1 MKPFSK
7 TQTSTK
13 KNFDNLN
20 YLIKIEKKNRDQQQH
35 NFDTK
40 LNKIDQKLENLEKE
54 LNESVNNLN
63 EQEEKIYEIQKK
75 NIEKFKNEILK
86 YENIYNEIKEKSDK
100 IGNQINESEKMEKIL
115 YNQTFMIKEDYLSHK
130 NELNLLKENVE
141 NKLEILQNFEEEYP
155 KEFKFIQEDFQL
167 ENNLN
172 NLKQKNS
179 YNNKQIK
186 NINKQFES
194 NIKNRNDLLNQINS
208 IKKINNFDNEINKIK
223 NDNNLISLE
232 NELKK
237 YIQNLLLW
245 NNLKNIIKNFF
256 GQNKNF
262 DNKNFL
268 NILQQNLI
276 QIKNDFLLCK
286 KLKLNEKN
294 SIDEKI
300 KKIKKTKIKF
310 KTENREEIQQKNFQ
324 EILNLQNENEKII
337 NILNQINKDEKE
349 IEKLFNKFIYLVKN
363 NDENLDLLSRFK
375 NEIINLI
382 ALNNPL
388 NSEEN
393 EKILTLIDNYF
404 DVLNNK
410 ETNLNHL
417 KSNNEKINNELND
430 LNIKINNIND
440 KINNNENLI
449 NNLKNENNQI
459 KNEINNIN
467 LNMSQ
472 RDKNLLINLQNLGE
486 IQFKNYCDSNKE
498 TLKNMKKIYGA
509 KVLNKVF
516 KVQKE
521 KFLEKVI
528 LNHSNKKNEINNYIF
543 FINSYNEKVNQIKT
557 EMENLDNNFQMLFNK
572 FENCLNFQAEKKH
585 EKKILDEAKNDLKNK
600 MQLILEDQ
608 IKEISIEKNQLQ
620 LKYNVNF
627 YMEKIKEINNQ
638 INALNQDK
646 KQILKDFDNFSK
658 NFNNNE
664 YKLQS
669 QQITNIQTLN
679 NFDDIND
686 NNEINKLKT
695 PNQNKKNQIISIDET
710 IKRTL
715 NDFNK
720 VISPELLNNNTNFS
734 NNNNNYFNSTNNS
747 NSTKNSFNNTRFL
760 ITQKIRPLINGINLY
775 KRFNNNFSSN
785 GKDFDPLNCLN
796 NPPENCGYGMRVFKL
811 NTKNKNLE
819 IKILN
824 QTNKNHFE
832 SSDSIFNIKNILLG
846 KYANKIIKAK
856 EKKIFEFDYKTQF
869 LLNNDFICFSL
880 VFTDYKIDLIAPNYF
895 IYNNF
900 ASAIKTIINNHEN
913 VNEILDKM

>member
-1 MKPFSK
+1 MKPNF
-7 TQTSTK
+7 QSTK
-13 KNFDNLN
+13 KKTENLN
-20 YLIKIEKKNRDQQQH
+20 HLLKIEKKNREEQQQ
-35 NFDTK
+35 NFDLK

-75 NIEKFKNEILK
+75 NIEKFKTEILK

-141 NKLEILQNFEEEYP
+141 KKLEILQNFEENFP

-172 NLKQKNS
+172 NLKQKNF
-179 YNNKQIK
+179 YNNRQIK
-186 NINKQFES
+186 NINKQFEN
-194 NIKNRNDLLNQINS
+194 NIKNRNELINKFNS
-208 IKKINNFDNEINKIK
+208 IKKINFDDEINKIK
-223 NDNNLISLE
+223 NDDYLISLE
-232 NELKK
+232 NELKN
-237 YIQNLLLW
+237 YIKNLLLW

-256 GQNKNF
+256 GQKNF

-300 KKIKKTKIKF
+300 NKIKKIKIKF
-310 KTENREEIQQKNFQ
+310 KTKNKEEIEQKNFE

-363 NDENLDLLSRFK
+363 NDENFDLISRFK

-382 ALNNPL
+382 TLNNPL

-393 EKILTLIDNYF
+393 EKILNLIENYF
-404 DVLNNK
+404 EILNKK
-410 ETNLNHL
+410 ETNLNKL
-417 KSNNEKINNELND
+417 KSNNEKLNNEIND
-430 LNIKINNIND
+430 LNNKINNFND
-440 KINNNENLI
+440 KITNNENLI

-459 KNEINNIN
+459 KNEILNIN
-467 LNMSQ
+467 LNMNQ

-486 IQFKNYCDSNKE
+486 IQFKNYLDSNKE

-543 FINSYNEKVNQIKT
+543 FINNYNEKVNLIKI

-572 FENCLNFQAEKKH
+572 FENCLNFQNEKKH

-600 MQLILEDQ
+600 MKMILDDQ
-608 IKEISIEKNQLQ
+608 IKEISIEKSQLQ

-627 YMEKIKEINNQ
+627 YIEKIKEINNQ
-638 INALNQDK
+638 INALNEDK
-646 KQILKDFDNFSK
+646 KQILKDFDDFNK
-658 NFNNNE
+658 NFNN
-664 YKLQS
+664 YK
-669 QQITNIQTLN
+669 NN
-679 NFDDIND
+679 NFDND
-686 NNEINKLKT
+686 FKLKS
-695 PNQNKKNQIISIDET
+695 NKNNNIISIDET

-720 VISPELLNNNTNFS
+720 IITPEIVNNN
-734 NNNNNYFNSTNNS
+734 FNSTI
-747 NSTKNSFNNTRFL
+747 STKNSNDNNRIL
-760 ITQKIRPLINGINLY
+760 IIQKLRPLITGINLY
-775 KRFNNNFSSN
+775 KRFNNNFYN
-785 GKDFDPLNCLN
+785 VKDFDPLNCLN
-796 NPPENCGYGMRVFKL
+796 NPPENCGYGMRNFKL
-811 NTKNKNLE
+811 NTKKKTLE

-824 QTNKNHFE
+824 QINKNHFE
-832 SSDSIFNIKNILLG
+832 FSDSIFNIKNILLG
-846 KYANKIIKAK
+846 KFANKIIKLK
-856 EKKIFEFDYKTQF
+856 EKKNFEFDFQSQF

-880 VFTDYKIDLIAPNYF
+880 VFNDYKIDLIAPNFF
-895 IYNNF
+895 IFNNF
-900 ASAIKTIINNHEN
+900 SLAIKTIINNKEN
-913 VNEILDKM
+913 VDEILNKM

>member
-1 MKPFSK
+1 MKPNL
-7 TQTSTK
+7 TK
-13 KNFDNLN
+13 KKTENLN
-20 YLIKIEKKNRDQQQH
+20 HLLKIEKKNREEQQQ
-35 NFDTK
+35 NFDLK

-75 NIEKFKNEILK
+75 NIEKFKTEILK

-141 NKLEILQNFEEEYP
+141 KKLEILQNFEENFP

-172 NLKQKNS
+172 NLKQKNF
-179 YNNKQIK
+179 YNNRQIK
-186 NINKQFES
+186 NINKQFEN
-194 NIKNRNDLLNQINS
+194 NIKNRNELINKFNS
-208 IKKINNFDNEINKIK
+208 IKKINFDDEINKIK
-223 NDNNLISLE
+223 NDDYLISLE
-232 NELKK
+232 NELKN
-237 YIQNLLLW
+237 YIKNLLLW

-256 GQNKNF
+256 GQKNF

-300 KKIKKTKIKF
+300 NKIKKIKIKF
-310 KTENREEIQQKNFQ
+310 KTKNKEEIEQKNFE

-363 NDENLDLLSRFK
+363 NDENFDLISRFK

-382 ALNNPL
+382 TLNNPL

-393 EKILTLIDNYF
+393 EKILNLIENYF
-404 DVLNNK
+404 EILNKK
-410 ETNLNHL
+410 ETNLNKL
-417 KSNNEKINNELND
+417 KSNNEKLNNEIND
-430 LNIKINNIND
+430 LNNKINNFND
-440 KINNNENLI
+440 KITNNENLI

-459 KNEINNIN
+459 KNEILNIN
-467 LNMSQ
+467 LNMNQ

-486 IQFKNYCDSNKE
+486 IQFKNYLDSNKE

-543 FINSYNEKVNQIKT
+543 FINNYNEKVNLIKI

-572 FENCLNFQAEKKH
+572 FENCLNFQNEKKH

-600 MQLILEDQ
+600 MKMILDDQ
-608 IKEISIEKNQLQ
+608 IKEISIEKSQLQ

-627 YMEKIKEINNQ
+627 YIEKIKEINNQ
-638 INALNQDK
+638 INALNEDK
-646 KQILKDFDNFSK
+646 KQILKDFDDFNK
-658 NFNNNE
+658 NFND
-664 YKLQS
+664 YK
-669 QQITNIQTLN
+669 NN
-679 NFDDIND
+679 NFDND
-686 NNEINKLKT
+686 FKLKS
-695 PNQNKKNQIISIDET
+695 NKNNNIISIDET

-720 VISPELLNNNTNFS
+720 IITPEIINNN
-734 NNNNNYFNSTNNS
+734 FNSTI
-747 NSTKNSFNNTRFL
+747 STKNSNDNNRIL
-760 ITQKIRPLINGINLY
+760 IIQKLRPLITGINLY
-775 KRFNNNFSSN
+775 KRFNNNFYN
-785 GKDFDPLNCLN
+785 VKDFDPLNCLN
-796 NPPENCGYGMRVFKL
+796 NPPENCGYGMRNFKL
-811 NTKNKNLE
+811 NTKKKTLE

-824 QTNKNHFE
+824 QINKNHFE
-832 SSDSIFNIKNILLG
+832 FSDSIFNIKNILLG
-846 KYANKIIKAK
+846 KFANKIIKLK
-856 EKKIFEFDYKTQF
+856 EKKNFEFDFQSQF

-880 VFTDYKIDLIAPNYF
+880 VFNDYKIDLIAPNFF
-895 IYNNF
+895 IFNNF
-900 ASAIKTIINNHEN
+900 SLAIKTIINNKEN
-913 VNEILDKM
+913 VDEILNKM

>member
-1 MKPFSK
+1 MKPNL
-7 TQTSTK
+7 TK
-13 KNFDNLN
+13 KKTENLN
-20 YLIKIEKKNRDQQQH
+20 HLLKIEKKNREEQQQ
-35 NFDTK
+35 NFDLK

-75 NIEKFKNEILK
+75 NIEKFKTEILK

-141 NKLEILQNFEEEYP
+141 KKLEILQNFEENFP

-172 NLKQKNS
+172 NLKQKNF
-179 YNNKQIK
+179 YNNRQIK
-186 NINKQFES
+186 NINKQFEN
-194 NIKNRNDLLNQINS
+194 NIKNRNELINKFNS
-208 IKKINNFDNEINKIK
+208 IKKINFDDEINKIK
-223 NDNNLISLE
+223 NDDYLISLE
-232 NELKK
+232 NELKN
-237 YIQNLLLW
+237 YIKNLLLW

-256 GQNKNF
+256 GQKNF

-300 KKIKKTKIKF
+300 NKIKKIKIKF
-310 KTENREEIQQKNFQ
+310 KTKNKEEIEQKNFE

-363 NDENLDLLSRFK
+363 NDENFDLISRFK

-382 ALNNPL
+382 TLNNPL

-393 EKILTLIDNYF
+393 EKILNLIENYF
-404 DVLNNK
+404 EILNKK
-410 ETNLNHL
+410 ETNLNKL
-417 KSNNEKINNELND
+417 KSNNEKLNNEIND
-430 LNIKINNIND
+430 LNNKINNFND
-440 KINNNENLI
+440 KITNNENLI

-459 KNEINNIN
+459 KNEILNIN
-467 LNMSQ
+467 LNMNQ

-486 IQFKNYCDSNKE
+486 IQFKNYLDSNKE

-543 FINSYNEKVNQIKT
+543 FINNYNEKVNLIKI

-572 FENCLNFQAEKKH
+572 FENCLNFQNEKKH

-600 MQLILEDQ
+600 MKMILDDQ
-608 IKEISIEKNQLQ
+608 IKEISIEKSQLQ

-627 YMEKIKEINNQ
+627 YIEKIKEINNQ
-638 INALNQDK
+638 INALNEDK
-646 KQILKDFDNFSK
+646 KQILKDFDDFNK
-658 NFNNNE
+658 NFNN
-664 YKLQS
+664 YK
-669 QQITNIQTLN
+669 NN
-679 NFDDIND
+679 NFDND
-686 NNEINKLKT
+686 FKLKS
-695 PNQNKKNQIISIDET
+695 NKNNNIISIDET

-720 VISPELLNNNTNFS
+720 IITPEIINNN
-734 NNNNNYFNSTNNS
+734 FNSTI
-747 NSTKNSFNNTRFL
+747 STKNSNDNNRIL
-760 ITQKIRPLINGINLY
+760 IIQKLRPLITGMNLY
-775 KRFNNNFSSN
+775 KRFNNNFYSN
-785 GKDFDPLNCLN
+785 VKDFDPLNCLN
-796 NPPENCGYGMRVFKL
+796 NPPENCGYGMRNFKL
-811 NTKNKNLE
+811 NTKKKTLE

-824 QTNKNHFE
+824 QINKNHFE
-832 SSDSIFNIKNILLG
+832 FSDSIFNIKNILLG
-846 KYANKIIKAK
+846 KFANKIIKLK
-856 EKKIFEFDYKTQF
+856 EKKNFEFDFQSQF

-880 VFTDYKIDLIAPNYF
+880 VFNDYKIDLIAPNFF
-895 IYNNF
+895 IFNNF
-900 ASAIKTIINNHEN
+900 SLAIKTIINNKEN
-913 VNEILDKM
+913 VDEILNKM

>member
-1 MKPFSK
+1 MKPNF
-7 TQTSTK
+7 QSTK
-13 KNFDNLN
+13 KKTENLN
-20 YLIKIEKKNRDQQQH
+20 HLLKIEKKNREEQQQ
-35 NFDTK
+35 NFDLK

-75 NIEKFKNEILK
+75 NIEKFKTEILK

-141 NKLEILQNFEEEYP
+141 KKLEILQNFEENFP

-172 NLKQKNS
+172 NLKQKNF
-179 YNNKQIK
+179 YNNRQIK
-186 NINKQFES
+186 NINKQFEN
-194 NIKNRNDLLNQINS
+194 NIKNRNELINKFNS
-208 IKKINNFDNEINKIK
+208 IKKINFDDEINKIK
-223 NDNNLISLE
+223 NDDYLISLE
-232 NELKK
+232 NELKN
-237 YIQNLLLW
+237 YIKNLLLW

-256 GQNKNF
+256 GQKNF

-300 KKIKKTKIKF
+300 NKIKKIKIKF
-310 KTENREEIQQKNFQ
+310 KTKNKEEIEQKNFE

-363 NDENLDLLSRFK
+363 NDENFDLISRFK

-382 ALNNPL
+382 TLNNPL

-393 EKILTLIDNYF
+393 EKILNLIENYF
-404 DVLNNK
+404 EILNKK
-410 ETNLNHL
+410 ETNLNKL
-417 KSNNEKINNELND
+417 KSNNEKLNNEINELN
-430 LNIKINNIND
+430 NKINNFND
-440 KINNNENLI
+440 KITNNENLI

-459 KNEINNIN
+459 KNEILNIN
-467 LNMSQ
+467 LNMNQ

-486 IQFKNYCDSNKE
+486 IQFKNYLDSNKE

-543 FINSYNEKVNQIKT
+543 FINNYNEKVNLIKI

-572 FENCLNFQAEKKH
+572 FENCLNFQNEKKH

-600 MQLILEDQ
+600 MKMILDDQ
-608 IKEISIEKNQLQ
+608 IKEISIEKSQLQ

-627 YMEKIKEINNQ
+627 YIEKIKEINNQ
-638 INALNQDK
+638 INALNEDK
-646 KQILKDFDNFSK
+646 KQILKDFDDFNK
-658 NFNNNE
+658 NFNN
-664 YKLQS
+664 YK
-669 QQITNIQTLN
+669 NN
-679 NFDDIND
+679 NFDND
-686 NNEINKLKT
+686 FKLKS
-695 PNQNKKNQIISIDET
+695 NKNNNIISIDET

-720 VISPELLNNNTNFS
+720 IITPEIINNN
-734 NNNNNYFNSTNNS
+734 FNSTISNKNS
-747 NSTKNSFNNTRFL
+747 NDNNRIL
-760 ITQKIRPLINGINLY
+760 IIQKLRPLITGINLY
-775 KRFNNNFSSN
+775 KRFNNNFYN
-785 GKDFDPLNCLN
+785 VKDFDPLNCLN
-796 NPPENCGYGMRVFKL
+796 NPPENCGYGMRNFKL
-811 NTKNKNLE
+811 NTKKKTLE

-824 QTNKNHFE
+824 QINKNHFE
-832 SSDSIFNIKNILLG
+832 FSDSIFNIKNILLG
-846 KYANKIIKAK
+846 KFANKIIKLK
-856 EKKIFEFDYKTQF
+856 EKKNFEFDFQSQF

-880 VFTDYKIDLIAPNYF
+880 VFNDYKIDLIAPNFF
-895 IYNNF
+895 IFNNF
-900 ASAIKTIINNHEN
+900 SLAIKTIINNKEN
-913 VNEILDKM
+913 VDEILNKM

>member
-1 MKPFSK
+1 MKPNL
-7 TQTSTK
+7 TK
-13 KNFDNLN
+13 KKTENLKH
-20 YLIKIEKKNRDQQQH
+20 LLKIEKKNRDEQQQ
-35 NFDTK
+35 NFDIK
-40 LNKIDQKLENLEKE
+40 INKIDQKIENLEKE

-115 YNQTFMIKEDYLSHK
+115 YNQTFMIKEDFLSHK

-141 NKLEILQNFEEEYP
+141 KKLEILQNFEEEFP

-172 NLKQKNS
+172 NLKQKNF
-179 YNNKQIK
+179 YNNRQIK
-186 NINKQFES
+186 NINKQFEN
-194 NIKNRNDLLNQINS
+194 NIKNRNELINKFNS
-208 IKKINNFDNEINKIK
+208 IKKINNLENEINKIK
-223 NDNNLISLE
+223 NDDNLISLE
-232 NELKK
+232 NELKN
-237 YIQNLLLW
+237 YIQNFLLW

-256 GQNKNF
+256 GKKF

-268 NILQQNLI
+268 NILQQNLN

-300 KKIKKTKIKF
+300 AKIKKNKIKT
-310 KTENREEIQQKNFQ
+310 KEIQQKNFE

-349 IEKLFNKFIYLVKN
+349 IEKLFNKFIYLLKN
-363 NDENLDLLSRFK
+363 NENNINFLPRFK

-382 ALNNPL
+382 TLNNPL

-393 EKILTLIDNYF
+393 EKILNLIENYF
-404 DVLNNK
+404 EILNKK
-410 ETNLNHL
+410 ETNLNNL
-417 KSNNEKINNELND
+417 KSNNEKINNEIND
-430 LNIKINNIND
+430 LNNKINNIND

-459 KNEINNIN
+459 KNEIQNIN
-467 LNMSQ
+467 LNMNQ

-486 IQFKNYCDSNKE
+486 IQFKNYLDSNKE

-543 FINSYNEKVNQIKT
+543 FINSYNEKVNLIKI
-557 EMENLDNNFQMLFNK
+557 EMENLENNFQMLFNK
-572 FENCLNFQAEKKH
+572 FENCLNFQKEKKH

-600 MQLILEDQ
+600 MQMILEDQ
-608 IKEISIEKNQLQ
+608 IKEISIEKSQLQ

-627 YMEKIKEINNQ
+627 YIEKIKEINNQ
-638 INALNQDK
+638 INALNEDK
-646 KQILKDFDNFSK
+646 KQILKDFDDFSK
-658 NFNNNE
+658 NFNKNE
-664 YKLQS
+664 FKLQS
-669 QQITNIQTLN
+669 EQIQ
-679 NFDDIND
+679 NFNEND
-686 NNEINKLKT
+686 FKLKS
-695 PNQNKKNQIISIDET
+695 NKKNNIISIDET

-720 VISPELLNNNTNFS
+720 VISPEIF
-734 NNNNNYFNSTNNS
+734 NNNNNNFNNNNNNNNS
-747 NSTKNSFNNTRFL
+747 IKNSFDNIRFL
-760 ITQKIRPLINGINLY
+760 TIQKLRPLINGINLY
-775 KRFNNNFSSN
+775 KRFNNNFYSN
-785 GKDFDPLNCLN
+785 SKDFDPLNCLN
-796 NPPENCGYGMRVFKL
+796 NPPENCGYGMRMFKL
-811 NTKNKNLE
+811 NPKNKHLE

-832 SSDSIFNIKNILLG
+832 SSESIFNIKNILLG
-846 KYANKIIKAK
+846 KFANKIIKLK
-856 EKKIFEFDYKTQF
+856 EKKNFEFDFQSQF

-880 VFTDYKIDLIAPNYF
+880 VFNDYKIDLIAPNYF
-895 IYNNF
+895 IFNNF
-900 ASAIKTIINNHEN
+900 SLAIKTIINNKEN
-913 VNEILDKM
+913 VDEILNKM

>member
-1 MKPFSK
+1 MKPNL
-7 TQTSTK
+7 TK
-13 KNFDNLN
+13 KKTENLKH
-20 YLIKIEKKNRDQQQH
+20 LLKIEKKNRDEQQQKI
-35 NFDTK
+35 DIK
-40 LNKIDQKLENLEKE
+40 INKIDQKIENLEKE

-115 YNQTFMIKEDYLSHK
+115 YNQTFMIKEDFLSHK

-141 NKLEILQNFEEEYP
+141 KKLEILQNFEEEFP

-172 NLKQKNS
+172 NLKQKNF
-179 YNNKQIK
+179 YNNRQIK
-186 NINKQFES
+186 NINKQFEN
-194 NIKNRNDLLNQINS
+194 NIKNRNELINKFNS
-208 IKKINNFDNEINKIK
+208 IKKNNNLENEINKIK
-223 NDNNLISLE
+223 NDDYLISIE
-232 NELKK
+232 NELKN
-237 YIQNLLLW
+237 YIQNFLLW

-256 GQNKNF
+256 GKKF

-268 NILQQNLI
+268 NILQQNLN

-300 KKIKKTKIKF
+300 AKIKNNKIKF
-310 KTENREEIQQKNFQ
+310 TKEIQQKNYE

-363 NDENLDLLSRFK
+363 NDENFDLISRFK

-382 ALNNPL
+382 TLNNPL

-393 EKILTLIDNYF
+393 EKILNLIENYF
-404 DVLNNK
+404 EILNKK
-410 ETNLNHL
+410 ETNLNKL
-417 KSNNEKINNELND
+417 KSNNEKLNNEINELN
-430 LNIKINNIND
+430 NKINNFND
-440 KINNNENLI
+440 KITNNENLI

-459 KNEINNIN
+459 KNEILNIN
-467 LNMSQ
+467 LNMNQ

-486 IQFKNYCDSNKE
+486 IQFKNYLDSNKE

-543 FINSYNEKVNQIKT
+543 FINNYNEKVNLIKI

-572 FENCLNFQAEKKH
+572 FENCLNFQNEKKH

-600 MQLILEDQ
+600 MKIILEDQ
-608 IKEISIEKNQLQ
+608 IKEISIEKSQLQ

-627 YMEKIKEINNQ
+627 YIEKIKEINNQ
-638 INALNQDK
+638 INALNEDK
-646 KQILKDFDNFSK
+646 KQILKDFDDFNK
-658 NFNNNE
+658 NFND
-664 YKLQS
+664 YK
-669 QQITNIQTLN
+669 NN
-679 NFDDIND
+679 NFDND
-686 NNEINKLKT
+686 FKLKS
-695 PNQNKKNQIISIDET
+695 NKNNNIISIDET

-720 VISPELLNNNTNFS
+720 IISPEIVNNN
-734 NNNNNYFNSTNNS
+734 FNSTI
-747 NSTKNSFNNTRFL
+747 STKNSNDNNRIL
-760 ITQKIRPLINGINLY
+760 IIQKLRPLITGINLY
-775 KRFNNNFSSN
+775 KRFNNNFYN
-785 GKDFDPLNCLN
+785 VKDFDPLNCLN
-796 NPPENCGYGMRVFKL
+796 NPPENCGYGMRNFKL
-811 NTKNKNLE
+811 NTKKKTLE

-824 QTNKNHFE
+824 QINKNHFE
-832 SSDSIFNIKNILLG
+832 FSDSIFNIKNILLG
-846 KYANKIIKAK
+846 KFANKIIKLK
-856 EKKIFEFDYKTQF
+856 EKKNFEFDFQSQF

-880 VFTDYKIDLIAPNYF
+880 VFNDYKIDLIAPNFF
-895 IYNNF
+895 IFNNF
-900 ASAIKTIINNHEN
+900 SLAIKTIINNKEN
-913 VNEILDKM
+913 VDEILNKM

>member
-1 MKPFSK
+1 MKPNL
-7 TQTSTK
+7 TK
-13 KNFDNLN
+13 KKTENLKH
-20 YLIKIEKKNRDQQQH
+20 LLKMEKKNRDEQQQ
-35 NFDTK
+35 NFDIK
-40 LNKIDQKLENLEKE
+40 INKIDQKIENLEKE

-75 NIEKFKNEILK
+75 NIEKFKTEILK

-100 IGNQINESEKMEKIL
+100 IGNQINESENMEKIL
-115 YNQTFMIKEDYLSHK
+115 YNQTFMIKEDFLSHK

-141 NKLEILQNFEEEYP
+141 KKLEILQNFEEEFP

-172 NLKQKNS
+172 NLKQKNF
-179 YNNKQIK
+179 YNNRQIK
-186 NINKQFES
+186 NINKQFEN
-194 NIKNRNDLLNQINS
+194 NIKNRNELINKFNS
-208 IKKINNFDNEINKIK
+208 IKKINFDDEINKIK
-223 NDNNLISLE
+223 NDDYLISLE
-232 NELKK
+232 NELKN
-237 YIQNLLLW
+237 YIKNLLLW

-256 GQNKNF
+256 GQKNF

-300 KKIKKTKIKF
+300 NKIKKIKIKF
-310 KTENREEIQQKNFQ
+310 KTKNKEEIEQKNFE

-363 NDENLDLLSRFK
+363 NENNINFLPRFK

-382 ALNNPL
+382 TLNNPL

-393 EKILTLIDNYF
+393 EKILNLIENYF
-404 DVLNNK
+404 EILNKK
-410 ETNLNHL
+410 ETNLNNL
-417 KSNNEKINNELND
+417 KSKNEK
-430 LNIKINNIND
+430 IND

-459 KNEINNIN
+459 KNEIQNIN
-467 LNMSQ
+467 LNMNQ

-486 IQFKNYCDSNKE
+486 IQFKNYLDSNKE

-543 FINSYNEKVNQIKT
+543 FINNYNEKVNLIKI

-572 FENCLNFQAEKKH
+572 FENCLNFQNEKKH

-600 MQLILEDQ
+600 MKMILDDQ
-608 IKEISIEKNQLQ
+608 IKEISIEKSQLQ

-627 YMEKIKEINNQ
+627 YIEKIKEINNQ
-638 INALNQDK
+638 INALNEDK
-646 KQILKDFDNFSK
+646 KQILKDFDDFSK
-658 NFNNNE
+658 NFNKF
-664 YKLQS
+664 KLQNE
-669 QQITNIQTLN
+669 QIS
-679 NFDDIND
+679 
-686 NNEINKLKT
+686 NENKLKS
-695 PNQNKKNQIISIDET
+695 NKKNNIISIDET

-720 VISPELLNNNTNFS
+720 VISPQNFNNF
-734 NNNNNYFNSTNNS
+734 NNNNNNSI
-747 NSTKNSFNNTRFL
+747 KNSFDNIRFL
-760 ITQKIRPLINGINLY
+760 TIQKLRPLITGINLY
-775 KRFNNNFSSN
+775 KRFNNNFYSN
-785 GKDFDPLNCLN
+785 TKDFDPLNCLN
-796 NPPENCGYGMRVFKL
+796 NPPENCGYGMRMFKL
-811 NTKNKNLE
+811 NPKNKHLE

-832 SSDSIFNIKNILLG
+832 SSESIFNIKNILLG
-846 KYANKIIKAK
+846 KFANKIIKLK
-856 EKKIFEFDYKTQF
+856 EKKNLEFDYQTQF

-880 VFTDYKIDLIAPNYF
+880 VFNDYKIDLIAPNYL

-900 ASAIKTIINNHEN
+900 SLAIKTIINNKEN
-913 VNEILDKM
+913 VDEILNKM

>member
-7 TQTSTK
+7 TSTK
-13 KNFDNLN
+13 KNKENLD
-20 YLIKIEKKNRDQQQH
+20 YLLKIEKKNREQQQQ
-35 NFDTK
+35 NFDKK
-40 LNKIDQKLENLEKE
+40 LNKIDEKIENLEKE

-100 IGNQINESEKMEKIL
+100 IGNQIDESEKMEKIL

-141 NKLEILQNFEEEYP
+141 NKLEILQNFEEEFP

-194 NIKNRNDLLNQINS
+194 NIKNRNDLISQFNS
-208 IKKINNFDNEINKIK
+208 IKKINNFENEINKIK

-268 NILQQNLI
+268 NILHQNLT

-286 KLKLNEKN
+286 KIKLSEKN

-300 KKIKKTKIKF
+300 QKIKKTKIKF
-310 KTENREEIQQKNFQ
+310 NEEIQQKNFE
-324 EILNLQNENEKII
+324 EISNLQNENEKII
-337 NILNQINKDEKE
+337 QILNQINKDEKE

-363 NDENLDLLSRFK
+363 NDENIDLLPRFK

-393 EKILTLIDNYF
+393 AKILNLIDNFF
-404 DVLNNK
+404 DVLNQK
-410 ETNLNHL
+410 ETNLNQL

-430 LNIKINNIND
+430 LNIKINNVND

-449 NNLKNENNQI
+449 NNLKNQNNQI
-459 KNEINNIN
+459 KHEINIIN

-472 RDKNLLINLQNLGE
+472 RDKNLLINLQNLGD
-486 IQFKNYCDSNKE
+486 IQFKNYLDSNKE

-528 LNHSNKKNEINNYIF
+528 LSHSNKKNEINNYIF

-572 FENCLNFQAEKKH
+572 FENCLSFQNEKKH

-600 MQLILEDQ
+600 MQLILQDQ
-608 IKEISIEKNQLQ
+608 IKEISIEKSQLQ

-627 YMEKIKEINNQ
+627 YLEKIKEINQQ
-638 INALNQDK
+638 INALNEDK
-646 KQILKDFDNFSK
+646 KQILQDFDNFSK

-669 QQITNIQTLN
+669 ENIQTN
-679 NFDDIND
+679 NFDE
-686 NNEINKLKT
+686 NNFDESKFKT
-695 PNQNKKNQIISIDET
+695 PQVKKNQIISIDET

-720 VISPELLNNNTNFS
+720 VISPELLNNNFPTS
-734 NNNNNYFNSTNNS
+734 NNYFNSTNNS
-747 NSTKNSFNNTRFL
+747 NSTKNSFNNARFL
-760 ITQKIRPLINGINLY
+760 LVQKIRPLINGINLY
-775 KRFNNNFSSN
+775 KRFNNNFYSN

-796 NPPENCGYGMRVFKL
+796 NPPENCGYGMRMFKL

-819 IKILN
+819 IKLLN

-832 SSDSIFNIKNILLG
+832 TSDSIFNIKNILLG

-856 EKKIFEFDYKTQF
+856 EKKIFEFDHQTQF

-880 VFTDYKIDLIAPNYF
+880 VFTNYKIDLIAPNYF

-900 ASAIKTIINNHEN
+900 ASAIKTIINNQEN

>member
-1 MKPFSK
+1 M
-7 TQTSTK
+7 
-13 KNFDNLN
+13 
-20 YLIKIEKKNRDQQQH
+20 
-35 NFDTK
+35 
-40 LNKIDQKLENLEKE
+40 
-54 LNESVNNLN
+54 NNLN

-75 NIEKFKNEILK
+75 NIEKFKTEILK

-141 NKLEILQNFEEEYP
+141 KKLEILQNFEENFP

-172 NLKQKNS
+172 NLKQKNF
-179 YNNKQIK
+179 YNNRQIK
-186 NINKQFES
+186 NINKQFEN
-194 NIKNRNDLLNQINS
+194 NIKNRNELINKFNS
-208 IKKINNFDNEINKIK
+208 IKKINFDDEINKIK
-223 NDNNLISLE
+223 NDDYLISLE
-232 NELKK
+232 NELKN
-237 YIQNLLLW
+237 YIKNLLLW

-256 GQNKNF
+256 GQKNF

-300 KKIKKTKIKF
+300 NKIKKIKIKF
-310 KTENREEIQQKNFQ
+310 KTKNKEEIQQKNFE

-363 NDENLDLLSRFK
+363 NDENFDLISRFK

-382 ALNNPL
+382 TLNNPL

-393 EKILTLIDNYF
+393 EKILNLIENYF
-404 DVLNNK
+404 EILNKK
-410 ETNLNHL
+410 ETNLNKL
-417 KSNNEKINNELND
+417 KSNNEKLNNEIND
-430 LNIKINNIND
+430 LNNKINNFND
-440 KINNNENLI
+440 KITNNENLI

-459 KNEINNIN
+459 KNEILNIN
-467 LNMSQ
+467 LNMNQ

-486 IQFKNYCDSNKE
+486 IQFKNYLDSNKE

-543 FINSYNEKVNQIKT
+543 FINNYNEKVNLIKI

-572 FENCLNFQAEKKH
+572 FENCLNFQNEKKH

-600 MQLILEDQ
+600 MKMILDDQ
-608 IKEISIEKNQLQ
+608 IKEISIEKSQLQ

-627 YMEKIKEINNQ
+627 YIEKIKEINNQ
-638 INALNQDK
+638 INALNEDK
-646 KQILKDFDNFSK
+646 KQILKDFDDFNK
-658 NFNNNE
+658 NFNN
-664 YKLQS
+664 YK
-669 QQITNIQTLN
+669 NN
-679 NFDDIND
+679 NFDND
-686 NNEINKLKT
+686 FKLKS
-695 PNQNKKNQIISIDET
+695 NKNNNIISIDET

-720 VISPELLNNNTNFS
+720 IITPEIVNNN
-734 NNNNNYFNSTNNS
+734 FNSTI
-747 NSTKNSFNNTRFL
+747 STKNSNDNNRIL
-760 ITQKIRPLINGINLY
+760 IIQKLRPLITGINLY
-775 KRFNNNFSSN
+775 KRFNNNFYN
-785 GKDFDPLNCLN
+785 VKDFDPLNCLN
-796 NPPENCGYGMRVFKL
+796 NPPENCGYGMRNFKL
-811 NTKNKNLE
+811 NTKKKTLE

-824 QTNKNHFE
+824 QINKNHFE
-832 SSDSIFNIKNILLG
+832 FSDSIFNIKNILLG
-846 KYANKIIKAK
+846 KFANKIIKLK
-856 EKKIFEFDYKTQF
+856 EKKNFEFDFQSQF

-880 VFTDYKIDLIAPNYF
+880 VFNDYKIDLNAPNFF
-895 IYNNF
+895 IFNNF
-900 ASAIKTIINNHEN
+900 SLAIKTIINNKEN
-913 VNEILDKM
+913 IDEILNKM

>member
-1 MKPFSK
+1 MKPNL
-7 TQTSTK
+7 TK
-13 KNFDNLN
+13 KKTENLN
-20 YLIKIEKKNRDQQQH
+20 HLLKIEKKNREEQQQ
-35 NFDTK
+35 NFDLK

-75 NIEKFKNEILK
+75 NIEKFKTEILK

-141 NKLEILQNFEEEYP
+141 KKLEILQNFEENFP

-172 NLKQKNS
+172 NLKQKNF
-179 YNNKQIK
+179 YNNRQIK
-186 NINKQFES
+186 NINKQFEN
-194 NIKNRNDLLNQINS
+194 NIKNRNELINKFNS
-208 IKKINNFDNEINKIK
+208 IKKINFDDEINKIK
-223 NDNNLISLE
+223 NDDYLISLE
-232 NELKK
+232 NELKN
-237 YIQNLLLW
+237 YIKNLLLW

-256 GQNKNF
+256 GQKNF

-300 KKIKKTKIKF
+300 NKIKKIKIKF
-310 KTENREEIQQKNFQ
+310 KTKNKEEIEQKNFE

-363 NDENLDLLSRFK
+363 NDENFDLISRFK

-382 ALNNPL
+382 TLNNPL

-393 EKILTLIDNYF
+393 EKILNLIENYF
-404 DVLNNK
+404 EILNKK
-410 ETNLNHL
+410 ETNLNKL
-417 KSNNEKINNELND
+417 KSNNEKLNNEIND
-430 LNIKINNIND
+430 LNNKINNFND
-440 KINNNENLI
+440 KITNNENLI

-459 KNEINNIN
+459 KNEILNIN
-467 LNMSQ
+467 LNMNQ

-486 IQFKNYCDSNKE
+486 IQFKNYLDSNKE

-543 FINSYNEKVNQIKT
+543 FINNYNEKVNLIKI

-572 FENCLNFQAEKKH
+572 FENCLNFQNEKKH

-600 MQLILEDQ
+600 MKMILDDQ
-608 IKEISIEKNQLQ
+608 IKEISIEKSQLQ

-627 YMEKIKEINNQ
+627 YIEKIKEINNQ
-638 INALNQDK
+638 INALNEDK
-646 KQILKDFDNFSK
+646 KQILKDFDDFNK
-658 NFNNNE
+658 NFNN
-664 YKLQS
+664 YK
-669 QQITNIQTLN
+669 NN
-679 NFDDIND
+679 NFDND
-686 NNEINKLKT
+686 FKLKS
-695 PNQNKKNQIISIDET
+695 NKNNNIISIDET

-720 VISPELLNNNTNFS
+720 IITPEIINNN
-734 NNNNNYFNSTNNS
+734 FNSTI
-747 NSTKNSFNNTRFL
+747 STKNSNDNNRIL
-760 ITQKIRPLINGINLY
+760 IIQKLRPLITGINLY
-775 KRFNNNFSSN
+775 KRFNNNFYN
-785 GKDFDPLNCLN
+785 VKDFDPLNCLN
-796 NPPENCGYGMRVFKL
+796 NPPENCGYGMRNFKL
-811 NTKNKNLE
+811 NTKKKTLE

-824 QTNKNHFE
+824 QINKNHFE
-832 SSDSIFNIKNILLG
+832 FSDSIFNIKNILLG
-846 KYANKIIKAK
+846 KFANKIIKLK
-856 EKKIFEFDYKTQF
+856 EKKNFEFDFQSQF

-880 VFTDYKIDLIAPNYF
+880 VFNDYKIDLIAPNFF
-895 IYNNF
+895 IFNNF
-900 ASAIKTIINNHEN
+900 SLAIKTIINNKEN
-913 VNEILDKM
+913 VDEILNKM

>member
-1 MKPFSK
+1 MKPNF
-7 TQTSTK
+7 QSTK
-13 KNFDNLN
+13 KKTENLN
-20 YLIKIEKKNRDQQQH
+20 HLLKIEKKNREEQQQ
-35 NFDTK
+35 NFDLK
-40 LNKIDQKLENLEKE
+40 LNKLDQKLENLEKE

-75 NIEKFKNEILK
+75 NIEKFKTEILK

-141 NKLEILQNFEEEYP
+141 KKLEILQNFEENFP

-172 NLKQKNS
+172 NLKQKNF
-179 YNNKQIK
+179 YNNRQIK
-186 NINKQFES
+186 NINKQFEN
-194 NIKNRNDLLNQINS
+194 NIKNRNELINKFNS
-208 IKKINNFDNEINKIK
+208 IKKINFDDEINKIK
-223 NDNNLISLE
+223 NDDYLISLE
-232 NELKK
+232 NELKN
-237 YIQNLLLW
+237 YIKNLLLW

-256 GQNKNF
+256 GQKNF

-300 KKIKKTKIKF
+300 NKIKKIKIKF
-310 KTENREEIQQKNFQ
+310 KTKNKEEIEQKNFE

-363 NDENLDLLSRFK
+363 NDENFDLISRFK

-382 ALNNPL
+382 TLNNPL

-393 EKILTLIDNYF
+393 EKILNLIENYF
-404 DVLNNK
+404 EILNKK
-410 ETNLNHL
+410 ETNLNKL
-417 KSNNEKINNELND
+417 KSNNEKLNNEINELN
-430 LNIKINNIND
+430 NKINNFND
-440 KINNNENLI
+440 KITNNENLI

-459 KNEINNIN
+459 KNEILNIN
-467 LNMSQ
+467 LNMNQ

-486 IQFKNYCDSNKE
+486 IQFKNYLDSNKE

-543 FINSYNEKVNQIKT
+543 FINNYNEKVNLIKI

-572 FENCLNFQAEKKH
+572 FENCLNFQNEKKH

-600 MQLILEDQ
+600 MKMILDDQ
-608 IKEISIEKNQLQ
+608 IKEISIEKSQLQ

-627 YMEKIKEINNQ
+627 YIEKIKEINNQ
-638 INALNQDK
+638 INALNEDK
-646 KQILKDFDNFSK
+646 KQILKDFDDFNK
-658 NFNNNE
+658 NFNN
-664 YKLQS
+664 YK
-669 QQITNIQTLN
+669 NN
-679 NFDDIND
+679 NFDND
-686 NNEINKLKT
+686 FKLKS
-695 PNQNKKNQIISIDET
+695 NKNNNIISIDET

-720 VISPELLNNNTNFS
+720 IISPEIVNNN
-734 NNNNNYFNSTNNS
+734 FNSTI
-747 NSTKNSFNNTRFL
+747 STKNSNDNNRIL
-760 ITQKIRPLINGINLY
+760 IIQKLRPLITGMNLY
-775 KRFNNNFSSN
+775 KRFNNNFYN
-785 GKDFDPLNCLN
+785 VKDFDPLNCLN
-796 NPPENCGYGMRVFKL
+796 NPPENCGYGMRNFKL
-811 NTKNKNLE
+811 NTKKKTLE

-824 QTNKNHFE
+824 QINKNHFE
-832 SSDSIFNIKNILLG
+832 FSDSIFNIKNILLG
-846 KYANKIIKAK
+846 KFANKIIKLK
-856 EKKIFEFDYKTQF
+856 EKKNFEFDFQSQF

-880 VFTDYKIDLIAPNYF
+880 VFNDYKIDLIAPNFF
-895 IYNNF
+895 IFNNF
-900 ASAIKTIINNHEN
+900 SLAIKTIINNKEN
-913 VNEILDKM
+913 VDEILNKM